1 MRCSGAAC
9 ILVYEG
15 LKRFLLLSIVQDESL
30 PERSLSP
37 TQKEVGKEEEEE
49 EEAEPVISKK
59 LGTTRQ
65 LSGDLGTSSG
75 QPPVSP
81 ARSIPRSGKLAPIQ
95 EMYCFYL

>member
-1 MRCSGAAC
+1 M
-9 ILVYEG
+9 
-15 LKRFLLLSIVQDESL
+15 LLSIVQDESL

-37 TQKEVGKEEEEE
+37 TQKEAEKEEEE

-81 ARSIPRSGKLAPIQ
+81 ARSIPRSGKLAPVLIILLLSSTT
-95 EMYCFYL
+95 YT